1 MWGPWLERP
10 RRGGAAQGTAQ
21 GSVAGVEA
29 GDLRER
35 KGVEGEVVGVGAA
48 TGPPGPWGPALC
60 SCPPPSDCLVEFGP
74 GSPEGPRPGD
84 SSEAPGQG
92 WGAGQGPRV

>member
-29 GDLRER
+29 GDLRKG

-74 GSPEGPRPGD
+74 GVQRALGLGTAVRRR
-84 SSEAPGQG
+84 GQG